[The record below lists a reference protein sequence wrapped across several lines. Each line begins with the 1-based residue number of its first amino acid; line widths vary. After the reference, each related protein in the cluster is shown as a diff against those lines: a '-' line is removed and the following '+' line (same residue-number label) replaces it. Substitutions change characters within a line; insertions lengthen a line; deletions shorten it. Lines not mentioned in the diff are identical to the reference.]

1 MSKTTRTESLGFQ
14 SQKFQRVIWSLS
26 TCIKVLFGVV
36 LLVDGEID
44 MFAWGDRVQN

>member
-1 MSKTTRTESLGFQ
+1 MPQFQ
-14 SQKFQRVIWSLS
+14 SQKFQRVSWSLS